1 MNAIDKLNYLKHNDL
16 FSIKLK
22 NGDFL
27 LGICFNDQYLYLEYK
42 SDKIL
47 YHQIDSNQILETTF
61 IKNFADNTDRIKLK
75 RAIRNFALINK
86 LEAGEIIKWETSIG
100 FFDHHALISDLNSAD
115 PNIFHVTTEDP
126 NSSGSKN
133 NCKVYKDKLFR
144 KNRNFELLYILKK
157 ASKVQN
163 GKIKNIKTK
172 TKTHFTFY
180 IINFKV
186 IKSVSILEF

>member
-1 MNAIDKLNYLKHNDL
+1 MNAIDKLNHLKHNDL

-61 IKNFADNTDRIKLK
+61 IKNFADSTDRIKLK
-75 RAIRNFALINK
+75 RATRNFALINK

-100 FFDHHALISDLNSAD
+100 FFDHHALISDLNSSD

-133 NCKVYKDKLFR
+133 NCKVYKDKLFKFIFDKDISYFR
-144 KNRNFELLYILKK
+144 TFERSFKTRYLYFVTFNLKY
-157 ASKVQN
+157 
-163 GKIKNIKTK
+163 
-172 TKTHFTFY
+172 F
-180 IINFKV
+180 
-186 IKSVSILEF
+186 